1 MKNITRR
8 ELIDKYLNFF
18 EEKGH
23 KIIPSAS
30 LIPENDPTVLFTTA
44 GMHPLVPYL
53 LGTPHPMGK
62 RLVDVQKCM
71 RTSDI
76 DSVGDDTH
84 CTFFEM
90 LGNWS
95 LGDYFKDDAIK
106 WSFEFLTD
114 EKYLGIPLDKLAFSV
129 FEGNK
134 NIPKDT
140 HSANIWKSLGVKEE
154 NIYFLSKEHNWW
166 ELGSGEGP
174 CGPDTEMFVKTKEC
188 NNSNCTPSENCG
200 CMVEIWNDVF
210 MEYLAKDGEYTP
222 LEHKNVDT
230 GLGVERVLMTL
241 NNLNSVYDI
250 EVFKLARERIEELTN
265 TKYEDKK
272 REYRIVLDHI
282 RTATFVLGDD
292 IKLIPSNTGRG
303 YVLRR
308 LLRRAIRYIKQI
320 TDNEN
325 VLKEV
330 SKTYINYYK
339 KDYEELER
347 NEEYILNEIE
357 KETNKFNKTITSGM
371 KMFEKT
377 EKNSNGIID
386 GEHAFKLFDTFGFP
400 LEFTLELAKEKGL
413 KVDVNGFDEKMREHQ
428 ELSRTATK
436 GEFKGGL
443 ADNSYESTKYHTLA
457 HIMLAELKRMFG
469 DNVTQKGQNI
479 TPERLRFDFPLDHKM
494 TEEEKEELTKRVNDV
509 INEGID
515 VKREE
520 MTYDEAKECGAEGIF
535 TDKYGNLVSVYTI
548 GNVSKE
554 ICGGPHVKN
563 TKELGIFKII
573 KEESSSAGVRRLKVI
588 LEDKTHQS

>member
-8 ELIDKYLNFF
+8 ELIDNYLSFF

-106 WSFEFLTD
+106 WSFEFLTN

-129 FEGNK
+129 FEGNE
-134 NIPKDT
+134 NAPKDT
-140 HSANIWKSLGVKEE
+140 YSAKVWESLGVKEE
-154 NIYFLSKEHNWW
+154 NIYYLSKEHNWW

-174 CGPDTEMFVKTKEC
+174 CGPDTEMFVKIKEC
-188 NNSNCTPSENCG
+188 NNHKCIPADNCG

-210 MEYLAKDGEYTP
+210 MEYLAKDGKYTA

-241 NNLNSVYDI
+241 NNLQSVYDI
-250 EVFKLARERIEELTN
+250 EVFKLARRKIEELTN
-265 TKYEDKK
+265 TKYDDYKK
-272 REYRIVLDHI
+272 EYRIVLDHM
-282 RTATFVLGDD
+282 RTSTFVLADD
-292 IKLIPSNTGRG
+292 IKLTPSNTGRG

-308 LLRRAIRYIKQI
+308 LLRRAIRYIKKV
-320 TDNEN
+320 TDNES

-330 SKTYINYYK
+330 SKVFINYYK
-339 KDYEELER
+339 SDYEELER
-347 NEEYILNEIE
+347 NSEYVINEIE
-357 KETNKFNKTITSGM
+357 KEVNKFNKTITSGM
-371 KMFEKT
+371 KMFQKT
-377 EKNSNGIID
+377 ERNSNGIID

-400 LEFTLELAKEKGL
+400 LEFTIELAKEKGL
-413 KVDVNGFDEKMREHQ
+413 EVDVKGFQEKMKEHQ
-428 ELSRTATK
+428 ELSRTASK

-457 HIMLAELKRMFG
+457 HILLAELKQMFG
-469 DNVTQKGQNI
+469 NDVIQKGQNI

-509 INEGID
+509 IKSSID
-515 VKREE
+515 VTREE
-520 MTYDEAKECGAEGIF
+520 MTYEEAKASGAEGIF
-535 TDKYGNLVSVYTI
+535 TDRYGNLVSVYTI

-563 TKELGIFKII
+563 TSELGTFKII
-573 KEESSSAGVRRLKVI
+573 KEESSAAGIRRLKVV
-588 LEDKTHQS
+588 LE

>member
-265 TKYEDKK
+265 TKYKDKK

-377 EKNSNGIID
+377 EKKSNGIID

>member
-8 ELIDKYLNFF
+8 ELIDNYLSFF

-106 WSFEFLTD
+106 WSFEFLTN

-129 FEGNK
+129 FEGNE
-134 NIPKDT
+134 NAPKDT
-140 HSANIWKSLGVKEE
+140 YSAKVWKSLGVKEE
-154 NIYFLSKEHNWW
+154 NIYYLSKEHNWW

-174 CGPDTEMFVKTKEC
+174 CGPDTEMFVKIKEC
-188 NNSNCTPSENCG
+188 NNHKCTPADNCG

-210 MEYLAKDGEYTP
+210 MEYLAKDGKYTA

-241 NNLNSVYDI
+241 NNLQSVYDI
-250 EVFKLARERIEELTN
+250 EVFKLARRKIEELTN
-265 TKYEDKK
+265 TKYDDYKK
-272 REYRIVLDHI
+272 EYRIVLDHM
-282 RTATFVLGDD
+282 RTSTFVLADD
-292 IKLIPSNTGRG
+292 IKLTPSNTGRG

-308 LLRRAIRYIKQI
+308 LLRRAIRYTKKV
-320 TDNEN
+320 TDNES

-330 SKTYINYYK
+330 SKVFINYYK
-339 KDYEELER
+339 SDYEELER
-347 NEEYILNEIE
+347 NSEYVINEIE
-357 KETNKFNKTITSGM
+357 KEVNKFNKTITSGM
-371 KMFEKT
+371 KMFQKT
-377 EKNSNGIID
+377 ERNSNGIID

-400 LEFTLELAKEKGL
+400 LEFTIELAKEKGL
-413 KVDVNGFDEKMREHQ
+413 EVDVKGFQEKMKEHQ
-428 ELSRTATK
+428 ELSRTASK

-457 HIMLAELKRMFG
+457 HILLAELKQMFG
-469 DNVTQKGQNI
+469 NDVIQKGQNI

-509 INEGID
+509 IKSSID
-515 VKREE
+515 VTREE
-520 MTYDEAKECGAEGIF
+520 MTYEEAKASGAEGIF
-535 TDKYGNLVSVYTI
+535 TDRYGNLVSVYTI

-563 TKELGIFKII
+563 TSELGTFKII
-573 KEESSSAGVRRLKVI
+573 KEENSAAGIRRLKVV
-588 LEDKTHQS
+588 LE

>member
-325 VLKEV
+325 VLKEL

-377 EKNSNGIID
+377 EKKSNGIID

>member
-129 FEGNK
+129 FEGNE

-377 EKNSNGIID
+377 EKKSNGIID

>member
-1 MKNITRR
+1 MKNLTRR
-8 ELIDKYLNFF
+8 ELIDKYLKFF

-95 LGDYFKDDAIK
+95 LGDYFKDEAIK

-114 EKYLGIPLDKLAFSV
+114 DKYLAIPLDKLTFSV
-129 FEGNK
+129 FEGNE
-134 NIPKDT
+134 NAPRDNY
-140 HSANIWKSLGVKEE
+140 SAEVWKSLGVKEE

-174 CGPDTEMFVKTKEC
+174 CGPDTEMFVKVKEC
-188 NNSNCTPSENCG
+188 NNTNCTPSENCG

-210 MEYLAKDGEYTP
+210 MEYLAKDGKYTP

-241 NNLNSVYDI
+241 NNLTSVYDI
-250 EVFKLARERIEELTN
+250 EVFKLAREKIEELTN
-265 TKYEDKK
+265 TKYEGNKK
-272 REYRIVLDHI
+272 EYRIVLDHI

-292 IKLIPSNTGRG
+292 IKLTPSNTGRG

-308 LLRRAIRYIKQI
+308 LLRRAIRYIKKV
-320 TDNEN
+320 TDKEDI
-325 VLKEV
+325 LKEV
-330 SKTYINYYK
+330 SKVFIEYYK
-339 KDYEELER
+339 NDYEELGR
-347 NEEYILNEIE
+347 NSDYILNEIE

-371 KMFEKT
+371 KMFNKT
-377 EKNSNGIID
+377 EQSSNGIID

-413 KVDVNGFDEKMREHQ
+413 EVDVKGFEEKMKEHQ
-428 ELSRTATK
+428 ELSRTASK

-443 ADNSYESTKYHTLA
+443 ADTSYESTKYHTLA
-457 HIMLAELKRMFG
+457 HIMLAELKKMFG
-469 DNVTQKGQNI
+469 EEVIQKGQNI

-494 TEEEKEELTKRVNDV
+494 TEEEKEELTNRVNEV
-509 INEGID
+509 IKKGID
-515 VKREE
+515 VTREE
-520 MTYDEAKECGAEGIF
+520 MTYDEAKKAGAEGIF
-535 TDKYGNLVSVYTI
+535 TDKYGNIVSVYTI
-548 GNVSKE
+548 GDVSKE

-563 TKELGIFKII
+563 TRELGTFKII
-573 KEESSSAGVRRLKVI
+573 KEESSAAGIRRLKVI
-588 LEDKTHQS
+588 LEDK